1 MSMVFE
7 MGQTITLLN
16 KKQIG
21 IDEFNQPVYADEEIQ
36 VDNVL
41 YTTNLT
47 DDIISTTNLV
57 GKKDV
62 HLIAI
67 PKGDTH
73 KWENQIVII
82 EGKKYHIFTP
92 AKKGIEALV
101 PSPWNAQYLCESYE

>member
-7 MGQTITLLN
+7 SGRTITLIN

-21 IDEFNQPVYADEEIQ
+21 IYELNQPIFEDVEVQ

-47 DDIISTTNLV
+47 DDIINSTNLV

-62 HLIAI
+62 HILAI

-73 KWENQIVII
+73 IWENQIVKI

-92 AKKGIEALV
+92 EKKGIDALV

>member
-7 MGQTITLLN
+7 MGQTITLIN

-73 KWENQIVII
+73 IWENQIVII

-92 AKKGIEALV
+92 CKKGIEALV

>member
-7 MGQTITLLN
+7 MGQTITLIN

-73 KWENQIVII
+73 IWENQIVII

>member
-1 MSMVFE
+1 MSMVFD
-7 MGQTITLLN
+7 MGQTITLIN

-21 IDEFNQPVYADEEIQ
+21 IDEFNQPVYADEEVQ

-47 DDIISTTNLV
+47 DDIVSTTNLV

-73 KWENQIVII
+73 EWENQIVII

>member
-7 MGQTITLLN
+7 SGQTITLIN

-21 IDEFNQPVYADEEIQ
+21 NDELNQPIFEDVEVQ

-47 DDIISTTNLV
+47 DDIINSTNLV

-62 HLIAI
+62 HILAI

-73 KWENQIVII
+73 IWENQIVKI

-92 AKKGIEALV
+92 EKKGIDALV